1 MATREMQNRLR
12 EKWACIPAFPAK
24 NNSKLAVFVHGYGGN
39 YLDTW
44 GNLPHLINP
53 TRGHQ

>member
-39 YLDTW
+39 YLDT
-44 GNLPHLINP
+44 
-53 TRGHQ
+53 